1 MKKVLAVAALA
12 VMAMASVAVAAQE
25 GAAKKTRHIDALS
38 WLVGGVWT
46 ADASKMGNGMQRIET
61 RYSWSDNGAYV
72 RFNTHFV
79 LDRGTMKNYDGN
91 FFWNPEQA
99 TLAMWYMDAGNS
111 IIQGPV
117 VVEGDVTRFSFHAPD
132 FEGKM
137 ADLRVNLTRKT
148 NDDYVWMLEERAGD
162 GWKPLASLE
171 YLRAAEK

>member
-1 MKKVLAVAALA
+1 MKRVLAVTVLA
-12 VMAMASVAVAAQE
+12 VMVAMAAAAQE
-25 GAAKKTRHIDALS
+25 GAPKKARHIDVLQ

-46 ADASKMGNGMQRIET
+46 ADASKMGGGMQRIET
-61 RYSWSDNGAYV
+61 RYTWADNNAYV

-79 LDRGTMKNYDGN
+79 MDRGTMKNYDGQ

-99 TLAMWYMDAGNS
+99 TLSMWYMDAGNS

-117 VVEGDVTRFSFHAPD
+117 QVDGQVTQLSFRAQD

-148 NDDYVWMLEERAGD
+148 NDDYIWTLEEKAGD
-162 GWKPLASLE
+162 AWKPLASLE
-171 YLRAAEK
+171 YLRTLEK